1 MSWRELIGEFL
12 GTFILVFVGCGSVAC
27 SVLIKGFGGL
37 YTVAF
42 IFGGGVSLAIYA
54 VGSFSQAHLNP
65 AVSAGFVVNGNL
77 SFKKLGIYSLS
88 QFAGA
93 WVGGC
98 FLYLLFNG
106 LIEEFELAQGIV
118 RGSEGSY
125 HSAVMFGEFFPNPGF
140 EKVLEVSWLK
150 ACFIEGLGTFV
161 LMLSILLIISVK
173 ALKKMAPLLIG
184 LTVTILICF
193 IAPYT
198 QGGFNP
204 ARDFGPRL
212 VAYFGGWGEAA
223 FPSVPWSFL
232 TVYIIS
238 PVVGACLA
246 SVLYR
251 YGFTRGIKK

>member
-1 MSWRELIGEFL
+1 MSWKELIGEFL
-12 GTFILVFVGCGSVAC
+12 GTFILVFIGCGSVAC
-27 SVLIKGFGGL
+27 SVLIEGFGGL
-37 YTVAF
+37 YTVAL

-77 SFKKLGIYSLS
+77 SLKKLGTYSLS
-88 QFAGA
+88 QLAGA
-93 WVGGC
+93 WLGGC

-140 EKVLEVSWLK
+140 EKVLGVSWIK
-150 ACFIEGLGTFV
+150 ACFMEGLGTFV

-173 ALKKMAPLLIG
+173 AMKKIAPLLIG

-204 ARDFGPRL
+204 ARDFGPRM
-212 VAYFGGWGEAA
+212 VACFWGWGEAA
-223 FPSVPWSFL
+223 FPSFPWSFL
-232 TVYIIS
+232 TVYILS

-246 SVLYR
+246 SVLFR
-251 YGFTRGIKK
+251 FGFTRGIKK